1 MPTTSTSSW
10 IAALATVSGVCL
22 RPVKITSIP
31 ASRSACAT
39 TVTPIVCVS
48 RPSFA
53 SSTRIGGAAACGR
66 PSSDARQLACPG
78 VCMPKTSRSASQI
91 SPCVA

>member
-1 MPTTSTSSW
+1 MC
-10 IAALATVSGVCL
+10 AADKRADADDVDVLLDRRADDGL
-22 RPVKITSIP
+22 GRLLEPVKMTSIP

-53 SSTRIGGAAACGR
+53 SNTRIRRRRGVATGAVVQWRIHAA
-66 PSSDARQLACPG
+66 
-78 VCMPKTSRSASQI
+78 TEW
-91 SPCVA
+91 